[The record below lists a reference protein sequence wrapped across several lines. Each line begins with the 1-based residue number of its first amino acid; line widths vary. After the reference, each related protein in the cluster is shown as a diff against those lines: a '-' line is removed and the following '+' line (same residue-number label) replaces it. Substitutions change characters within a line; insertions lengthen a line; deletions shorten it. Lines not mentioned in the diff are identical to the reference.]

1 MKLVSEN
8 YTLMIMDLVYC
19 DVLTREED
27 ILSLKYRFDRLDQLE
42 I

>member
-1 MKLVSEN
+1 MKSVSEI
-8 YTLMIMDLVYC
+8 YTLMITDLLNC

-27 ILSLKYRFDRLDQLE
+27 LLLLKYRYDRLDQRE